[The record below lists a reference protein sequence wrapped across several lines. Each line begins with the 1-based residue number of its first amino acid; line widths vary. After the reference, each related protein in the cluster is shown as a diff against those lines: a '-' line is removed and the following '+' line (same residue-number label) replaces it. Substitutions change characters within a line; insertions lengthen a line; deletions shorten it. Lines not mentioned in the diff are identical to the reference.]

1 MHQVKVSP
9 FNKGTFQ
16 FTYKTRTL
24 PGPLKLVPPRTKC
37 GPKVTNARNRDK
49 AKFLTKVRRSSK
61 NFVSVNH
68 ED

>member
-24 PGPLKLVPPRTKC
+24 PGPLKLVLPPTKF
-37 GPKVTNARNRDK
+37 GPKVTPQMRVIVTK
-49 AKFLTKVRRSSK
+49 LLTKVLKSSK